1 MPNEDEVEMIIRQA
15 TSNDLA
21 RIGEIHRQSILE
33 LCKTH
38 YTPAQLADW
47 TSALRPAAY
56 EALLASHRMIAAEDG
71 AELLGFGVFDPNT
84 GLINATY
91 VDPSAAR
98 RGVGRALLTALENQA
113 RAASFG
119 EVRLNATL
127 NAVGFYARLG
137 YVSRGRESNRLPSGV
152 DLPCEMMRKHLA

>member
-1 MPNEDEVEMIIRQA
+1 MIIRPA
-15 TSNDLA
+15 TSNDLE
-21 RIGEIHRQSILE
+21 RIGVIHRLSILE

-38 YTPAQLADW
+38 YTPEQLADW

-71 AELLGFGVFDPNT
+71 AELLGFGVFDPT
-84 GLINATY
+84 TALINATY

-98 RGVGRALLTALENQA
+98 RGIGRALLAAMENEA
-113 RAASFG
+113 RAAGFG

-152 DLPCEMMRKHLA
+152 DLPCELMRKDLV